1 MREAREP
8 TAVPVLLPGVP
19 LTPGGSLVLLTPA
32 VLLMLG
38 LLLVPGLPALAQQPP
53 AVDDGPS
60 YILGT
65 NDQILI
71 RVPQAKEID
80 NHQFRIDGSG
90 NINLPR
96 VGQIHVAGMNLQEL
110 ETHLVKRL
118 RESVGEPQVVV
129 TVAQIGSPPVF
140 FVGLFV
146 KPGAARSSRIRA
158 AARSSAKR
166 ANQGGKYGNWGRG
179 PYRGAGA
186 KKHSAR
192 SRETKSVRF
201 RGRLGQSNVRP
212 EVDGGVPFG
221 GGEGG
226 SPS

>member
-146 KPGAARSSRIRA
+146 KPGIYPLRGNQTLAEMLSQAGGLRPNASRSITVTRRAR
-158 AARSSAKR
+158 
-166 ANQGGKYGNWGRG
+166 NMV
-179 PYRGAGA
+179 PF
-186 KKHSAR
+186 R
-192 SRETKSVRF
+192 SRTLWLMPKRKSAAW
-201 RGRLGQSNVRP
+201 RLA
-212 EVDGGVPFG
+212 
-221 GGEGG
+221 
-226 SPS
+226 SPA